1 MDEVRR
7 HARKN
12 MIRGAVMLWIVAP
25 LFIGGGIALITNL
38 ANDGHRGALVITGV
52 VIWAILS
59 LIVLLGGF
67 GSLLIGVFLWWK
79 ARQERPVVTTNVSRS
94 ERDEVLRDL
103 RGVARSA
110 EPTPPAD
117 DSLEPGARR

>member
-103 RGVARSA
+103 RGDAHSA
-110 EPTPPAD
+110 EPTPSAD
-117 DSLEPGARR
+117 DSLDPGARR

>member
-12 MIRGAVMLWIVAP
+12 LIRGAVMLWIVAP

-79 ARQERPVVTTNVSRS
+79 ARQERPVVTTNQSRS

-103 RGVARSA
+103 RGGARSA
-110 EPTPPAD
+110 EPTSPAD

>member
-7 HARKN
+7 HARKS

-94 ERDEVLRDL
+94 ERDEVLQDL
-103 RGVARSA
+103 RGGARSA

>member
-25 LFIGGGIALITNL
+25 LLIGGGIALITNL

-67 GSLLIGVFLWWK
+67 ASLLIGVFLWWK
-79 ARQERPVVTTNVSRS
+79 ARQERPVVTTSVSRS

-103 RGVARSA
+103 RGDARNA
-110 EPTPPAD
+110 EPAPPAG

>member
-38 ANDGHRGALVITGV
+38 ANDGHRGALVITAV

-59 LIVLLGGF
+59 LIVLLGA
-67 GSLLIGVFLWWK
+67 LIILI
-79 ARQERPVVTTNVSRS
+79 
-94 ERDEVLRDL
+94 
-103 RGVARSA
+103 
-110 EPTPPAD
+110 PT
-117 DSLEPGARR
+117 ARRVFGKKDDE